1 MGIYNRA
8 SLPIV
13 CTFASWTNSA
23 LGILYAGGKVCIVYN
38 HVPDNILFRYRE
50 FVEFREYIY
59 LNCQLFSMVEIQS

>member
-38 HVPDNILFRYRE
+38 HVPDNILFWNRV
-50 FVEFREYIY
+50 FVEF
-59 LNCQLFSMVEIQS
+59 